1 MLNILPWISGLI
13 PFASHK
19 IHTKYPLPLCSLP
32 LARDQLLEPS
42 PNPKPG
48 INYYIEIAD
57 SASIQ
62 LQAE

>member
-19 IHTKYPLPLCSLP
+19 IHTKKSITTLFFATC
-32 LARDQLLEPS
+32 ARS
-42 PNPKPG
+42 ASNPKPG

-57 SASIQ
+57 SDSIQ
-62 LQAE
+62 LQEE

>member
-32 LARDQLLEPS
+32 LARDQLLEAS
-42 PNPKPG
+42 SNPKPG
-48 INYYIEIAD
+48 INYYIEIVD